1 MLKKISITNQ
11 KLISIKAPSWL
22 ISILIHAS
30 ILIGFNEAFKAKIR
44 DENNGFKAIEFVVY
58 QPETPE
64 LPKKELPKDNAEIAP
79 KTTPKTAP
87 KTDIISNET
96 ISYQSRFMS
105 ETGALSKTISV
116 NKLKTIPKPKPK
128 PLVVAKQ
135 ESPGE
140 HSSQK
145 IAIKNYSSSNLSS
158 KKTEHRDK
166 ITINDGAVPNS
177 KSSIRFKTPAPKLLH
192 SVKAS
197 EWKPPTDQIYLKLD
211 KKFAVEP
218 DGKQIQS
225 KIFRTEAPDNL
236 HSISNKKTGMS
247 EHIKDASKTRAQEK
261 KSNLITDNQLAT
273 AQSNF
278 STPKAE
284 SARKKKLL
292 KNWATA
298 VRNDIVE
305 RTLKI
310 KLTHD
315 VKISFKISNTGEIL
329 SIEII
334 GASETDT
341 SVENLVRAIRASGR
355 FPSAPVG
362 LELDFANFPVK
373 LRSSS

>member
-11 KLISIKAPSWL
+11 KLISIKSPSWL

-30 ILIGFNEAFKAKIR
+30 ILIGFNEAYKAKIR

-58 QPETPE
+58 QPKTPE
-64 LPKKELPKDNAEIAP
+64 LPKKELPKDNAETTP

-87 KTDIISNET
+87 KTNIISNET
-96 ISYQSRFMS
+96 VSYQSRFMS

-135 ESPGE
+135 ESPRE

-145 IAIKNYSSSNLSS
+145 IAIKNYSSSNLTS
-158 KKTEHRDK
+158 KKTERRDK
-166 ITINDGAVPNS
+166 ITINDEAVLNS
-177 KSSIRFKTPAPKLLH
+177 KSSIRFKTPDPPLLH

-197 EWKPPTDQIYLKLD
+197 EWKPPTDQINLKLD

-236 HSISNKKTGMS
+236 HSIINKKTGMS
-247 EHIKDASKTRAQEK
+247 EHLKDAPKTRAQEK
-261 KSNLITDNQLAT
+261 KSNLITNNQLAT

-310 KLTHD
+310 KLSHD

>member
-11 KLISIKAPSWL
+11 KLISIKSPSWL

-30 ILIGFNEAFKAKIR
+30 ILIGFNEAYKAKIR

-64 LPKKELPKDNAEIAP
+64 LAKKELPKDNAEIAP

-87 KTDIISNET
+87 KTNIISNET
-96 ISYQSRFMS
+96 VSYQSVFMS
-105 ETGALSKTISV
+105 ETEALSKTISV

-135 ESPGE
+135 ESPRE

-145 IAIKNYSSSNLSS
+145 IAIKNYSSSNLTS
-158 KKTEHRDK
+158 KKTERRDK
-166 ITINDGAVPNS
+166 ITINDEAVLNS
-177 KSSIRFKTPAPKLLH
+177 KSSIRFKTPDPPLLH

-197 EWKPPTDQIYLKLD
+197 EWKPPTDQINLKLD
-211 KKFAVEP
+211 KKFAGEP

-225 KIFRTEAPDNL
+225 KIFRSEVPDNL
-236 HSISNKKTGMS
+236 SSIINKKTGMS
-247 EHIKDASKTRAQEK
+247 EHLKDAPKTRAQEK
-261 KSNLITDNQLAT
+261 KSNLITNNQLAT

-341 SVENLVRAIRASGR
+341 SVENLVRAIRAPGR

>member
-11 KLISIKAPSWL
+11 KLISMKSPSWL

-30 ILIGFNEAFKAKIR
+30 ILIVFNEAYKAKIR
-44 DENNGFKAIEFVVY
+44 DENNDFKAIEFVVY

-64 LPKKELPKDNAEIAP
+64 LPKKELPKGNAEIAP

-87 KTDIISNET
+87 KTDIIFNET
-96 ISYQSRFMS
+96 ISYQSRFMP

-158 KKTEHRDK
+158 KKTERRDK

-177 KSSIRFKTPAPKLLH
+177 KSSIRFKTPDPPLLH

-197 EWKPPTDQIYLKLD
+197 EWKPPTDQIDLKLD

-236 HSISNKKTGMS
+236 HSISNKKTSMS
-247 EHIKDASKTRAQEK
+247 ELLKDAPKTRAHEK
-261 KSNLITDNQLAT
+261 KSNLITNNQLAT

-278 STPKAE
+278 SNPKAE

-310 KLTHD
+310 KLAHD
-315 VKISFKISNTGEIL
+315 VKISFKISSTGEIL

-341 SVENLVRAIRASGR
+341 SVENLVRAIEASGR

>member
-1 MLKKISITNQ
+1 MLKKISIANQ
-11 KLISIKAPSWL
+11 NLISMKSPSWL

-30 ILIGFNEAFKAKIR
+30 ILICFNEAYKAKIR

-64 LPKKELPKDNAEIAP
+64 LAKKELPKDNAGIAP

-87 KTDIISNET
+87 KTNIISNET
-96 ISYQSRFMS
+96 VSYQSVFMS

-135 ESPGE
+135 ESPRE

-145 IAIKNYSSSNLSS
+145 VAIKNYSSSNLTS
-158 KKTEHRDK
+158 KKTERRDK
-166 ITINDGAVPNS
+166 ITINDEAVLNS
-177 KSSIRFKTPAPKLLH
+177 KSSIRFKTPDPPLLH

-197 EWKPPTDQIYLKLD
+197 EWKPPTDQINLKLD
-211 KKFAVEP
+211 KRFAVEP

-247 EHIKDASKTRAQEK
+247 EHLKDAPKTRAQEK
-261 KSNLITDNQLAT
+261 KSNLITNNQLAT

-310 KLTHD
+310 KLSHD

>member
-1 MLKKISITNQ
+1 M
-11 KLISIKAPSWL
+11 
-22 ISILIHAS
+22 
-30 ILIGFNEAFKAKIR
+30 
-44 DENNGFKAIEFVVY
+44 
-58 QPETPE
+58 
-64 LPKKELPKDNAEIAP
+64 
-79 KTTPKTAP
+79 
-87 KTDIISNET
+87 
-96 ISYQSRFMS
+96 
-105 ETGALSKTISV
+105 

-158 KKTEHRDK
+158 KKTERRDK

-177 KSSIRFKTPAPKLLH
+177 KSSIRFKTPDPPLLH

-197 EWKPPTDQIYLKLD
+197 EWKPPTDQIDLKLD

-236 HSISNKKTGMS
+236 HSIINKKTGMS
-247 EHIKDASKTRAQEK
+247 EHLKDAPKTRAQEK
-261 KSNLITDNQLAT
+261 KSNLITNNQLAT

>member
-11 KLISIKAPSWL
+11 KLISIKSPSWL

-30 ILIGFNEAFKAKIR
+30 MLIGFNEAYKAKIR
-44 DENNGFKAIEFVVY
+44 DENNGFKAIEFVIY

-64 LPKKELPKDNAEIAP
+64 LPKKESPKDNAEMAP
-79 KTTPKTAP
+79 KITPKTAP
-87 KTDIISNET
+87 KTNIISNET
-96 ISYQSRFMS
+96 VSYQSRFMS

-135 ESPGE
+135 ESPRE

-145 IAIKNYSSSNLSS
+145 IAIKNYSSSNLTS
-158 KKTEHRDK
+158 KKTERRDK
-166 ITINDGAVPNS
+166 ITINDEAVLNS
-177 KSSIRFKTPAPKLLH
+177 KSSIRFKTPDPPLPH

-197 EWKPPTDQIYLKLD
+197 EWKPPTDQINLKLD

-236 HSISNKKTGMS
+236 HSIINKKTGMS
-247 EHIKDASKTRAQEK
+247 EHLKVAPKTRAQEK
-261 KSNLITDNQLAT
+261 KSNLITNNQLAT

-278 STPKAE
+278 STPEAE

-310 KLTHD
+310 KLSHD

-341 SVENLVRAIRASGR
+341 SVENLVRAIRATGR

>member
-11 KLISIKAPSWL
+11 KLISIKSPSWL

-30 ILIGFNEAFKAKIR
+30 MLIGFNEAYKAKIR

-64 LPKKELPKDNAEIAP
+64 LPKKELPKNNAEIAP

-96 ISYQSRFMS
+96 ISYQSRSMS
-105 ETGALSKTISV
+105 ETEALSKTISV
-116 NKLKTIPKPKPK
+116 NKLKTIPKPK

-145 IAIKNYSSSNLSS
+145 IAIKNYSSSNLTS
-158 KKTEHRDK
+158 KKTERRDK
-166 ITINDGAVPNS
+166 ITINDEAVLNS
-177 KSSIRFKTPAPKLLH
+177 KSSIRFKTPDPPLLH

-197 EWKPPTDQIYLKLD
+197 EWKPPTDQINLKLD

-236 HSISNKKTGMS
+236 HSIINKKTGMS
-247 EHIKDASKTRAQEK
+247 EHLKDAPKTRAQEK
-261 KSNLITDNQLAT
+261 KSNLITNNQLAT

>member
-1 MLKKISITNQ
+1 MLKKISIANQ
-11 KLISIKAPSWL
+11 KLISIKSPSWL

-30 ILIGFNEAFKAKIR
+30 ILIGFNEAYKAKIR

-64 LPKKELPKDNAEIAP
+64 LAKKELPKDNAEIAP

-87 KTDIISNET
+87 KANIISNET
-96 ISYQSRFMS
+96 VSYQSRFMS

-135 ESPGE
+135 ESPRE

-145 IAIKNYSSSNLSS
+145 IAIKNYSSSNLTS
-158 KKTEHRDK
+158 KKTERRDK
-166 ITINDGAVPNS
+166 ITINDEAVLNS
-177 KSSIRFKTPAPKLLH
+177 KSSIRFKTPDPPLLH

-197 EWKPPTDQIYLKLD
+197 EWKPPTDQINLKLD
-211 KKFAVEP
+211 KRFAVEP

-247 EHIKDASKTRAQEK
+247 EHLKDAPKTRAQEK
-261 KSNLITDNQLAT
+261 KSNLITNNQLAT

-310 KLTHD
+310 KLSHD

>member
-1 MLKKISITNQ
+1 
-11 KLISIKAPSWL
+11 
-22 ISILIHAS
+22 
-30 ILIGFNEAFKAKIR
+30 
-44 DENNGFKAIEFVVY
+44 
-58 QPETPE
+58 
-64 LPKKELPKDNAEIAP
+64 
-79 KTTPKTAP
+79 
-87 KTDIISNET
+87 
-96 ISYQSRFMS
+96 MS

-135 ESPGE
+135 ESPRE

-145 IAIKNYSSSNLSS
+145 IAIKNYSSSNLTS
-158 KKTEHRDK
+158 KKTERRDK
-166 ITINDGAVPNS
+166 ITINDEAVLNS
-177 KSSIRFKTPAPKLLH
+177 KSSIRFKTPDSPLLH

-197 EWKPPTDQIYLKLD
+197 EWKPPTDQINLKLD

-247 EHIKDASKTRAQEK
+247 EHLKDAPKTRAQEK
-261 KSNLITDNQLAT
+261 KSNLITNNQLAT

-310 KLTHD
+310 KLSHD

>member
-1 MLKKISITNQ
+1 MLKKISIANQ
-11 KLISIKAPSWL
+11 KLISMKSPSWL

-30 ILIGFNEAFKAKIR
+30 ILIGFNEAYKAKIR

-64 LPKKELPKDNAEIAP
+64 LAKKELPKDNAEIAP

-87 KTDIISNET
+87 KTNIISNET
-96 ISYQSRFMS
+96 VSYQSVFMS

-135 ESPGE
+135 ESPRE

-145 IAIKNYSSSNLSS
+145 VAIKNYSSSNLTS
-158 KKTEHRDK
+158 KKTERRDK
-166 ITINDGAVPNS
+166 ITINDEAVLNS
-177 KSSIRFKTPAPKLLH
+177 KSSIRFKTPDPPLLH
-192 SVKAS
+192 SFKAS
-197 EWKPPTDQIYLKLD
+197 ERKPPTDQINLKLD
-211 KKFAVEP
+211 KRFAVEP

-247 EHIKDASKTRAQEK
+247 EHLKDAPKTRAQEK
-261 KSNLITDNQLAT
+261 KSDLITNNQLAT

-310 KLTHD
+310 KLSHD